1 MDSKVDKQIRRYL
14 KRISTKATKAD
25 AYNSYHYDIDYG
37 NGVTIHVRFSD
48 HLRTQHSKD
57 IIDIVKMNSDV
68 YILSIKQLQYS
79 VPAEHILENIKS
91 LMVFAP
97 ELAKFVMSMAKANDK
112 MSQRMVKLGTAVDNE
127 KKKLRKQYSEAEGL
141 IELYDEVDEKHK
153 KATQEISRLNQVIA
167 VKDNTILTLL
177 KRISILEM
185 HNSQVVSLI
194 GKIKN
199 TTDQAKHE
207 ILLANNLVKN
217 E

>member
-1 MDSKVDKQIRRYL
+1 
-14 KRISTKATKAD
+14 
-25 AYNSYHYDIDYG
+25 
-37 NGVTIHVRFSD
+37 
-48 HLRTQHSKD
+48 
-57 IIDIVKMNSDV
+57 
-68 YILSIKQLQYS
+68 
-79 VPAEHILENIKS
+79 
-91 LMVFAP
+91 MVFAP
-97 ELAKFVMSMAKANDK
+97 ELAKFIMSMTKTTDK
-112 MSQRMVKLGTAVDNE
+112 ILQKLVKLGTEVDNE
-127 KKKLRKQYSEAEGL
+127 KRKLRKQYSEAEGL

-167 VKDNTILTLL
+167 AKDNTIFTLL

>member
-14 KRISTKATKAD
+14 KRISTKAVKAD

-37 NGVTIHVRFSD
+37 NGIVVHVRFSD

-79 VPAEHILENIKS
+79 VPAEHILENVKS

-97 ELAKFVMSMAKANDK
+97 ELAKFIMAMAKANDK
-112 MSQRMVKLGTAVDNE
+112 MSQRMVKLGTAVENE
-127 KKKLRKQYSEAEGL
+127 KRKLRKQYSEAEGL

-153 KATQEISRLNQVIA
+153 RATQEISRLNQIIA
-167 VKDNTILTLL
+167 ARDNTIKALV
-177 KRISILEM
+177 KRLNRVGE
-185 HNSQVVSLI
+185 HNNQIVSLM
-194 GKIKN
+194 GKVEN
-199 TTDQAKHE
+199 TIRQAE
-207 ILLANNLVKN
+207 LDITYANNLVKN

>member
-1 MDSKVDKQIRRYL
+1 
-14 KRISTKATKAD
+14 
-25 AYNSYHYDIDYG
+25 
-37 NGVTIHVRFSD
+37 
-48 HLRTQHSKD
+48 
-57 IIDIVKMNSDV
+57 
-68 YILSIKQLQYS
+68 
-79 VPAEHILENIKS
+79 
-91 LMVFAP
+91 MVFAP

-167 VKDNTILTLL
+167 AKDNTILTLL

>member
-14 KRISTKATKAD
+14 KRISTKATKSD
-25 AYNSYHYDIDYG
+25 TYNSYHYDIDYG
-37 NGVTIHVRFSD
+37 NGITIHVRFSD

-91 LMVFAP
+91 LMIFAP
-97 ELAKFVMSMAKANDK
+97 ELAKFIMSMTKANNK
-112 MSQRMVKLGTAVDNE
+112 MLQKLTKLSTEVDNE
-127 KKKLRKQYSEAEGL
+127 KKKLRKKYSEAEGL

-153 KATQEISRLNQVIA
+153 RATQEISRLNQVIA
-167 VKDNTILTLL
+167 AREITILTLL

-185 HNSQVVSLI
+185 HNNQVVSLI
-194 GKIKN
+194 DKIKN

-207 ILLANNLVKN
+207 IALAKNL
-217 E
+217 